1 MQELSRIQK
10 FQAYETT
17 GYKKGE
23 RLPCRSPFLL
33 LSDKKLENH
42 LVRVVNTIVDTLVL
56 IYSS

>member
-1 MQELSRIQK
+1 MS
-10 FQAYETT
+10 F
-17 GYKKGE
+17 
-23 RLPCRSPFLL
+23 SFLL